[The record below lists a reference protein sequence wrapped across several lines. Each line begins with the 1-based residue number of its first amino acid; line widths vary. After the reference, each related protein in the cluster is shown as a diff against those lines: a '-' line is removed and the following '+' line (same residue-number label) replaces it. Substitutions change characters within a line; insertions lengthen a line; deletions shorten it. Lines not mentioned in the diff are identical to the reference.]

1 MNSVHHRTKLK
12 FFSYL
17 SIRIQIRK
25 MFTSQ
30 KETSSVWSSLSTH
43 AHPGSTIFA
52 TPVEIWTSQRQFQF
66 PPALSIH
73 HCLSQE
79 ITGICLTPE
88 TAKVRLIQE
97 EPKKNTQ
104 QYILMSQY
112 NPWLD
117 CEMTQEKRE
126 YLKPRAGE
134 FCYPVYPLGGSGD
147 FTSSL
152 MAVSTEFFRNETVMD
167 IVNLYLWP
175 LLYSRA
181 DDVVACKTFAD
192 WQRLFSRT
200 ISLAFPEY
208 DYWCSL
214 PAFISISDQRRTAR
228 ILQYLTPGR
237 VLYLLTTNSNLWPY
251 GGGGSKGAP
260 RSRNA
265 DGGICVIK
273 PKIKDYNDK
282 TEIEWLVNAEFLRKM
297 KRVHIYFTYSQYT
310 VTASVTDS
318 DGE

>member
-1 MNSVHHRTKLK
+1 
-12 FFSYL
+12 
-17 SIRIQIRK
+17 
-25 MFTSQ
+25 
-30 KETSSVWSSLSTH
+30 
-43 AHPGSTIFA
+43 
-52 TPVEIWTSQRQFQF
+52 
-66 PPALSIH
+66 
-73 HCLSQE
+73 
-79 ITGICLTPE
+79 
-88 TAKVRLIQE
+88 
-97 EPKKNTQ
+97 
-104 QYILMSQY
+104 
-112 NPWLD
+112 
-117 CEMTQEKRE
+117 
-126 YLKPRAGE
+126 
-134 FCYPVYPLGGSGD
+134 
-147 FTSSL
+147 